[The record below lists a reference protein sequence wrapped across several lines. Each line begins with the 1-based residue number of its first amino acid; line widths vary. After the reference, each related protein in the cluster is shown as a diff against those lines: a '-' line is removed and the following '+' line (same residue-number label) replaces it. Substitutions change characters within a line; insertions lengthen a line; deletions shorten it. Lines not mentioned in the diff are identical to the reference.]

1 VSGGAADPAG
11 SSYTSPTAVLLSES
25 DPRSRQQLPPPPP
38 PLWPFPPMLQRWQPD
53 IEPSHGGR
61 PGAVDPR
68 RPRPMAARP
77 GERRR
82 RQRNF
87 VCEGDHG
94 NGNAC
99 DLVDEGDDMATK
111 PT

>member
-1 VSGGAADPAG
+1 
-11 SSYTSPTAVLLSES
+11 
-25 DPRSRQQLPPPPP
+25 
-38 PLWPFPPMLQRWQPD
+38 
-53 IEPSHGGR
+53 
-61 PGAVDPR
+61 
-68 RPRPMAARP
+68 MAARL

-82 RQRNF
+82 QQRNF